1 MDLKNVVRLLGS
13 VKGLFEVC
21 GDDFKMRL
29 VSMICVFFQL
39 CLFFLVYS
47 ISRKVSLIKFS
58 VVIWVRCSKIGED
71 KGVEGKYKG

>member
-29 VSMICVFFQL
+29 VSMICVFF
-39 CLFFLVYS
+39 
-47 ISRKVSLIKFS
+47 
-58 VVIWVRCSKIGED
+58 
-71 KGVEGKYKG
+71 